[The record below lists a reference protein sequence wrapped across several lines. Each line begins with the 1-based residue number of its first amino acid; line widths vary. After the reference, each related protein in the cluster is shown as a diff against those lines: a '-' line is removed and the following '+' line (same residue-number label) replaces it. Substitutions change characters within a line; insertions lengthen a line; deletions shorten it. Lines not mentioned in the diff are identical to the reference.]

1 LGKLSGKASGMI
13 NKTPMAKQFKIKEVT
28 VAKDCRFFC
37 CPNSKTLSANIGL
50 GVNFVS
56 NRSDVGSSAA

>member
-1 LGKLSGKASGMI
+1 MI

-50 GVNFVS
+50 GVNIAPT
-56 NRSDVGSSAA
+56 RSDLGSTAT